1 MLIQSRQ
8 AIRDEQPNSFY
19 EAIPTN
25 VGHEHETIAF
35 TLDRVSGGW
44 ALAGVYDRFNGGT
57 HKHSE
62 FQDDPKT
69 IPQMDLQS
77 DPYMGYTIEEN
88 CRR

>member
-69 IPQMDLQS
+69 IPKMDPQS
-77 DPYMGYTIEEN
+77 DPEMGYTTEDN
-88 CRR
+88 CWI